1 MPTLEI
7 TANNPNERLLQ
18 IAANALL
25 DGEIIICPTDTI
37 YAFVCCLSNKNGIE
51 KLCKI
56 IGKKPEKANLSI
68 ICSELK
74 HISDYTMQFSKNT
87 YKLMNRNLPGP
98 FTFILNANNKVPKLF
113 LTKRK
118 TIGIR
123 VPNHAIPLK
132 LVEMI
137 NEPLVTASV
146 HYPDNLEEII
156 TSPFEMEELY
166 KHSIS
171 IIINSGKGGKMGSG
185 IVNCTGTEP
194 ELIREGEIGLL

>member
-1 MPTLEI
+1 MPTIEI
-7 TANNPNERLLQ
+7 SAHNPNERLLQ
-18 IAANALL
+18 MAAETLQKG
-25 DGEIIICPTDTI
+25 DIIICPTDTV

-51 KLCKI
+51 KLCKL

-68 ICSELK
+68 ICADLK
-74 HISDYTMQFSKNT
+74 HISDYTLQFSKNI

-132 LVEMI
+132 LVEMVD
-137 NEPLVTASV
+137 EPLVTASV
-146 HYPDNLEEII
+146 HFPNNLDKIM
-156 TSPFEMEELY
+156 TSPFEMETSY
-166 KHSIS
+166 SHTIS
-171 IIINSGKGGKMGSG
+171 LIINSGEGGEIGSG
-185 IVNCTGTEP
+185 IVDCTGNEP
-194 ELIREGEIGLL
+194 ILIREGEIDLL

>member
-18 IAANALL
+18 MAADSLL
-25 DGEIIICPTDTI
+25 KGDIIICPTDTV

-51 KLCKI
+51 KLCKL

-68 ICSELK
+68 ICADLK
-74 HISDYTMQFSKNT
+74 HISDYTLQFSKNT

-113 LTKRK
+113 LNKRK

-123 VPNHAIPLK
+123 VPNHQVTLK
-132 LVEMI
+132 LVEMV

-146 HYPDNLEEII
+146 HYPNDLDNIM

-166 KHSIS
+166 QYSIS
-171 IIINSGKGGKMGSG
+171 LIINSGEGGNIGSG
-185 IVNCTGTEP
+185 VINCTGNEP
-194 ELIREGEIGLL
+194 EIIREGLTPIL